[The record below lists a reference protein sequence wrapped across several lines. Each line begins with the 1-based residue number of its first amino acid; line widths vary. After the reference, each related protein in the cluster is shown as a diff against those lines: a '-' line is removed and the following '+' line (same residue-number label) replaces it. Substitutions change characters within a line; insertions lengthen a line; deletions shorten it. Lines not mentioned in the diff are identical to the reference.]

1 MIEQMTALEPLHNKK
16 NHSEFI
22 YWAVDFYMGYLN
34 SQNAATFLCRALGEL
49 IQGNLQM
56 TEQRVA
62 NNLFRLSVETG
73 MMMHLLAST
82 LDVTD
87 EELQRLRGRCIG
99 EVKSTKG
106 RIKLD
111 DAVAFQQSADL

>member
-1 MIEQMTALEPLHNKK
+1 
-16 NHSEFI
+16 
-22 YWAVDFYMGYLN
+22 
-34 SQNAATFLCRALGEL
+34 
-49 IQGNLQM
+49 M